1 MREEEMNRE
10 SIANSEDLEA
20 ALHLHDERS
29 LGERLQR
36 LRFLLSFWGGEG
48 NLFVSSPAFWFFE
61 EARLCFLN
69 GAFAATIVMAQ
80 MCAAELLQYVFRSE
94 GIDELAVAEGK
105 TVPTHKAGFKQLI
118 WVAREYGFLSD
129 GDAKEL
135 EELREMRNPY
145 VHPPRPW
152 DRKKLPLSVRW
163 GAWVDDD
170 TLLVEHEAK
179 KALETLF
186 KLILR
191 KPFFSDE

>member
-1 MREEEMNRE
+1 MNTR
-10 SIANSEDLEA
+10 STSDLDNLEA
-20 ALHLHDERS
+20 ALRSHDERS
-29 LGERLQR
+29 FGGRLQR
-36 LRFLLSFWGGEG
+36 LKFLLAFWEGDG
-48 NLFVSSPAFWFFE
+48 NLFISVPAFEFSE

-69 GAFAATIVMAQ
+69 GAFVATVVMAQ
-80 MCAAELLQYVFRSE
+80 MCAAELLRYVFRSE
-94 GIDELAVAEGK
+94 GIDKLAAAEGK

-118 WVAREYGFLSD
+118 WAAREYGFLSD

-191 KPFFSDE
+191 EPFFFDE